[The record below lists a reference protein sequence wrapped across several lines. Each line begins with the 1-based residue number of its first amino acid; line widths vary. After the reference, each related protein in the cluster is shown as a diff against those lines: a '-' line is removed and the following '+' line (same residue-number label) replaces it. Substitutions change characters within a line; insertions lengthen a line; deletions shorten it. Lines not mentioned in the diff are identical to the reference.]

1 MNSATDGD
9 TDYLA
14 VEYLRRPISV
24 AELLEREG
32 YTPAGRRAARRALCG
47 VTAGAVLALG
57 AVVGTLFF
65 HGERTAGDSLASGGL
80 AQSGGDIVLAETSS
94 GPAAATPRQVVAP
107 KVAPAPKMAKAAPK
121 AGLVPGSRVGR
132 DDISWGQGGTGPVG
146 AAPGGSAPVAPAPQ
160 GTAGAM
166 APSTTIDSATAPAQ
180 PTTQSLQSQPATT
193 TTPPP
198 TDNGTA
204 STPPTDTS
212 TPPTDTSVPSTTDAP
227 ATTTPAAPPTTTGHG
242 LVGGLAGA
250 LGNVTSPVFSWFG

>member
-32 YTPAGRRAARRALCG
+32 YSPAGRRAARRALSG

-65 HGERTAGDSLASGGL
+65 HGERTAGDSLATGGL

-94 GPAAATPRQVVAP
+94 GPAVATPHQVVAP
-107 KVAPAPKMAKAAPK
+107 NVTPAPKMAKAAPK
-121 AGLVPGSRVGR
+121 AGLVPGSRIGR
-132 DDISWGQGGTGPVG
+132 DDISWGQGGTAPVG
-146 AAPGGSAPVAPAPQ
+146 AAPGGSAPVTSAPQ

-166 APSTTIDSATAPAQ
+166 APSTTTAARQ
-180 PTTQSLQSQPATT
+180 PTTESLQSQPATT
-193 TTPPP
+193 STATPPP
-198 TDNGTA
+198 TDNSTA

-212 TPPTDTSVPSTTDAP
+212 TPPTDTSVPTTTDAP
-227 ATTTPAAPPTTTGHG
+227 ATTSQTAPPTTTGNG

>member
-1 MNSATDGD
+1 VNSATDGD

-32 YTPAGRRAARRALCG
+32 YTPAGRRAARRALSG

-94 GPAAATPRQVVAP
+94 GPAVATAHQVVAP

-121 AGLVPGSRVGR
+121 AGLVPGSRVGS
-132 DDISWGQGGTGPVG
+132 DDISRGQGG
-146 AAPGGSAPVAPAPQ
+146 AASVGSAPVTSAPQ
-160 GTAGAM
+160 STAGAM
-166 APSTTIDSATAPAQ
+166 APSTTTDSARSTSR
-180 PTTQSLQSQPATT
+180 SLQSQPATT

-198 TDNGTA
+198 TDNSTA

-227 ATTTPAAPPTTTGHG
+227 VTTTQTAPPTTTGNG

-250 LGNVTSPVFSWFG
+250 LGNVTSPVFDWFG